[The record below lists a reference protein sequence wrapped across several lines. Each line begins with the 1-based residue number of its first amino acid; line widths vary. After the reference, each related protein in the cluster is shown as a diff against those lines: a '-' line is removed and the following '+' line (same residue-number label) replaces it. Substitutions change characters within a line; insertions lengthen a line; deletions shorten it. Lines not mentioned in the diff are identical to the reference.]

1 MRDVFIDR
9 LKKEGIK
16 GFYKGIGVTLYRACF
31 VNAGGFLA
39 FESTMRVLGRNED
52 SQWSSFIGI
61 IEIIN
66 CIID

>member
-52 SQWSSFIGI
+52 SQ
-61 IEIIN
+61 
-66 CIID
+66 